1 MGVWWGTI
9 RRWET
14 SSEAD
19 PHTRGSRP
27 STCTSCRTAMA
38 ATKRKR
44 GFRCIFW
51 LCPLRQNTCFI
62 ASNQCHIIG
71 HLLQVDLFAFG
82 SEKFINVDDPPAHLD
97 FSIGRYGVDHPVDG
111 HLLNHLLFLLLLFVF
126 YRFLVFLLFLFF
138 FFLWRLSLIWWN
150 KEVILALFTVAV
162 LNGDVLL
169 QFQKLKQLVVVVGR
183 LKIFEVL

>member
-1 MGVWWGTI
+1 MLFLFRLFFPLFNIHILIIISQVLLVFLLILINIIIFIGVY
-9 RRWET
+9 
-14 SSEAD
+14 
-19 PHTRGSRP
+19 
-27 STCTSCRTAMA
+27 
-38 ATKRKR
+38 
-44 GFRCIFW
+44 
-51 LCPLRQNTCFI
+51 LLLQ
-62 ASNQCHIIG
+62 IIG

-82 SEKFINVDDPPAHLD
+82 GQKFINVDDPPAHLD

-111 HLLNHLLFLLLLFVF
+111 HLLNHLLLLLFLFVF

-183 LKIFEVL
+183 LKIFKVL